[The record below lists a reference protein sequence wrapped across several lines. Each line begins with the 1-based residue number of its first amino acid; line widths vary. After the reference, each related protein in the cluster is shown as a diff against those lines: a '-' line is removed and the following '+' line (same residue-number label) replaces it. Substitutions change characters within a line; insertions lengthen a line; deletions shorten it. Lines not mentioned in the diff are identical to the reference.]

1 MRRAF
6 DTKAGASFNSSSPHI
21 TYSVRQKE
29 LEIIFKFN
37 KGFFCI
43 INVLYTVGDKLLL
56 AANWGKFFDVLQNPE
71 VQLPKVEKT
80 CPTLYAILIGEN
92 KDGIFYG
99 KHSDGANFI
108 GIELPRPQATYLPEL
123 LTADVIKS
131 AQKLSDTVYIC
142 YRELYDTPPFPG
154 WKKRLNEIWNG

>member
-1 MRRAF
+1 MRRVF
-6 DTKAGASFNSSSPHI
+6 DTKAGASFNSSSPSI

-56 AANWGKFFDVLQNPE
+56 AANWGKFFDVIQNPD
-71 VQLPKVEKT
+71 VQLSKVGKT
-80 CPTLYAILIGEN
+80 CPTLYAIMIGEN

-99 KHSDGANFI
+99 KHSDGSHFI
-108 GIELPRPQATYLPEL
+108 GIEVPRPKTDYLPEL
-123 LTADVIKS
+123 LTADTIKT
-131 AQKLSDTVYIC
+131 AEKLSDTVYVC
-142 YRELYDTPPFPG
+142 YRELFDAPPFPG
-154 WKKRLNEIWNG
+154 WKKQLNEIWNG

>member
-1 MRRAF
+1 MRKVF
-6 DTKAGASFNSSSPHI
+6 DTKAGASFNTSSPRI

-56 AANWGKFFDVLQNPE
+56 AANWGKFFDVLQNPA
-71 VQLPKVEKT
+71 VQMPKVEKN
-80 CPTLYAILIGEN
+80 CPTFYAIMVGEN
-92 KDGIFYG
+92 KDGIFHG
-99 KHSDGANFI
+99 DTPEGDNLIAMEVPSP
-108 GIELPRPQATYLPEL
+108 EATYLPEL

-131 AQKLSDTVYIC
+131 AKKLADTVYVC
-142 YRELYDTPPFPG
+142 YRELCDTPPFPG
-154 WKKRLNEIWNG
+154 WKKQLDEIWND